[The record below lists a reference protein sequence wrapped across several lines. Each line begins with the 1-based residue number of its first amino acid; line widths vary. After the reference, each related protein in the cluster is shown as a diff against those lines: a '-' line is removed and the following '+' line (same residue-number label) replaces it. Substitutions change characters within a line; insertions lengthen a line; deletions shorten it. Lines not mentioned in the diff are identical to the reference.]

1 MLWSVAASSLW
12 RSPVITKKQV
22 SEISSFA
29 LRENWYPFRCVGHI
43 SRSTWVFR
51 RCYQGIFFSCEF
63 GCLSFVKHKPWAV
76 WFRFVERK
84 IKACMFYEPQLDQIS
99 QNISLP
105 DSSKSVEFDL
115 PTILIGELLR
125 ILNFVGLTVLTAFII
140 FNQSDYLNHFNK
152 GFDRLI

>member
-1 MLWSVAASSLW
+1 MLTKWLRSCCGPSRLAHCGDLRSSQRSKPQKFH
-12 RSPVITKKQV
+12 RSPF
-22 SEISSFA
+22 ERA
-29 LRENWYPFRCVGHI
+29 FRCVGHI

-84 IKACMFYEPQLDQIS
+84 IKACMFYEPQFDQIS

-105 DSSKSVEFDL
+105 DSTKSVEFDL
-115 PTILIGELLR
+115 PTIFWWTITYFELR
-125 ILNFVGLTVLTAFII
+125 W
-140 FNQSDYLNHFNK
+140 FNS
-152 GFDRLI
+152 FDSFYHIQPIRLFKPL